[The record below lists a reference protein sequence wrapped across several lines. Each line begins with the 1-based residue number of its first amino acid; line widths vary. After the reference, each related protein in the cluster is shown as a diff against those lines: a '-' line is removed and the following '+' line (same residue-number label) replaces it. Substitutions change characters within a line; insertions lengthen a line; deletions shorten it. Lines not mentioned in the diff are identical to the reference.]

1 MEKGKVYL
9 TGGGC
14 GDAGLLTLKALEVLS
29 SCDAVVYDSLVPEEL
44 LSYAKVGCEKIYVGK
59 CYGSHSMKQS
69 EINNLLIEKARE
81 GKNVARLKG
90 GDPYVFGRGGEEYLA
105 MQEAGIS
112 CEEIPGISSAI
123 AVPAAA
129 GIPVTHRE
137 VSSGFTVVTGTSA
150 EESGHA
156 RLQMDFDTLARLE
169 GTLVILMGMHH
180 LKEIADGLLAAG
192 KNADTPCAVI
202 WRERPDGRGV

>member
-44 LSYAKVGCEKIYVGK
+44 LSYAKGGCEKIYVGK
-59 CYGSHSMKQS
+59 RYGSHSMKQS

-81 GKNVARLKG
+81 GRNVVRLKG

-137 VSSGFTVVTGTSA
+137 VSSGFTVVTGTTA
-150 EESGHA
+150 EERGHA
-156 RLQMDFDTLARLE
+156 RLQMDFVTLARLKA
-169 GTLVILMGMHH
+169 H
-180 LKEIADGLLAAG
+180 LLF
-192 KNADTPCAVI
+192 
-202 WRERPDGRGV
+202 